1 MKIGELSRQS
11 GLAASAIR
19 FYEEQGLLA
28 PISRTAAGYR
38 EYASNAVD
46 RLRLIQ
52 ASKQMGFSLEIIRG
66 LLADNGKCSIAKTM
80 EQTGI
85 LLREVEAQQ
94 EALARQHQALLALR
108 AMLSGDGGVSER
120 CRSHFTQS

>member
-38 EYASNAVD
+38 EYASNAVE

-52 ASKQMGFSLEIIRG
+52 VSKQMGFSLDIIRG
-66 LLADNGKCSIAKTM
+66 LLSENGKCSISKTM

-94 EALARQHQALLALR
+94 EALARQHQALTELR
-108 AMLSGDGGVSER
+108 AMLNGEGISER
-120 CRSHFTQS
+120 CRSHFATS